1 MSHLNLTLLG
11 SPVISVDGTP
21 FNSRVDK
28 AVALVAFLAL
38 QGPKLH
44 RDTLMTHLW
53 SNSDT
58 AKIRSAFRTAISR
71 LKDSVVSPWLDIERE
86 YITLK
91 TDSSLWIDVKEFQD
105 NLEKSRSHLHS
116 METACPVCF
125 PLLNRVIE
133 LYRGDFL
140 AGYSPRN
147 AAGFDDWRSE
157 YGNILRSEYLN
168 ALERL
173 GKGYY
178 QHTQYNQAIQVARR
192 WLAIDQYNEEAHN
205 LMIRSYASNNQRAN
219 AIAHYRTYKNLVE
232 KKLNIA
238 PAEEITAFYNHLL
251 VGKSL
256 PQSKNAPLKQPTFIL
271 LDIKNIP
278 ELWARHGSGVEQV
291 LQQFTGLIN
300 DNLRRCGGRIIKQS
314 TESFAIYF
322 DHGQPLTCAIN
333 ILRLVSETRWG
344 IPDQLSV
351 RMVVTSIPKD
361 QTSYPENSP
370 ELLSCH
376 QLLQYASANQILITE
391 KAMEALDFPL
401 ASQARN
407 LGSYIIPGQLNPI
420 KVFELVHPQL
430 PEADSTGLGD
440 LVHSPSNL
448 PIQTTRFVGRESELK
463 TIANLLA
470 QNETRLLT
478 LVGPGGVGKTRLA
491 IEAINRI
498 KDPQTLGIY
507 YVPLASHR
515 SPNTIHMPI
524 ADALNLSFNNP
535 GDLITQLIDHIKHR
549 QLLLLL
555 DNFEHLL
562 PATPFLITLLERA
575 PGLRIL
581 LTSRERV
588 NLHLETIFEV
598 QGLPFPQNS
607 DDPNFD
613 HYPAIQLFVQNA
625 RRVTPR
631 FTPQPED
638 KEPII
643 RICTQVEGLP
653 LGIELS
659 SAWVRAFSCK
669 EIADSIQ
676 KNLDF
681 LHTNSPDIPERHRS
695 LRAAFD
701 HSWRLLSEEARRTI
715 SKLAVFRNGFSLPAA
730 EHVAHAT
737 PDMLASYV
745 DKSILTRQSAG
756 RFLMPET
763 LRAYVLERLKAD
775 PEEYEKLLDIHSVY
789 ISTYLINIMPKFAS
803 IHGGEAIKEIQQEAE
818 NVRAALNRAMDRHN
832 WALFAK
838 TIDPLMS
845 YFEVQGR
852 SRDGRDITRSI
863 MTRIYELVGTQQPR
877 IYHNL
882 LGWDGWFSF
891 QLGFTQEGLKKIQS
905 RLDYSKSQGDLLA
918 LPFTLMLLADAHSR
932 LGDNNTALGEI
943 EQCLETGK
951 AVWTSDIPYLIGVR
965 GHAHTLHGLILLKLQ
980 RIEAA
985 RQALSLSNAD
995 LITSGGRYGLIRLLD
1010 GKARLAKEE
1019 GKYEESRTL
1028 RLQALDIATEF
1039 NDRRSMAIIMNNI
1052 GESFEHL
1059 GDVQAALSYVYRAE
1073 QIGDEIGDRQLLAV
1087 SNNNLGY
1094 LTLRLNHPAADA
1106 IPFYEKSLGM
1116 FRQLDNLYGMFFTLR
1131 DIARACLLAD
1141 RLYQA
1146 RGHLVEALHRG
1157 IDLQEPLLVLHL
1169 LSVVARLEA
1178 KLGCSAQAVQF
1189 CTIVLNHPQASA
1201 TLRQEAKSLL
1211 AELHIL
1217 FAGEA
1222 GKKPDENQVT
1232 LPTFDSLLAEIEA

>member
-1 MSHLNLTLLG
+1 MSRLNLALLG
-11 SPVISVDGTP
+11 SPVISVDGSP

-38 QGPKLH
+38 QGPRLH
-44 RDTLMTHLW
+44 RDTLMAHLW
-53 SNSDT
+53 SNSDS

-71 LKDSVVSPWLDIERE
+71 LNDSVLSPWLEIERD
-86 YITLK
+86 YVTLK
-91 TDSSLWIDVKEFQD
+91 TDSSLWIDVKEFQE
-105 NLEKSRSHLHS
+105 NLVKSKSHLHS
-116 METACPVCF
+116 MEISCPACF
-125 PLLNRVIE
+125 PLLSRVIE

-147 AAGFDDWRSE
+147 AAGFDDWCSE
-157 YGNILRSEYLN
+157 YGNILRNEYLN
-168 ALERL
+168 TLERL

-178 QHTQYNQAIQVARR
+178 QHTQYGQAIQVARR

-205 LMIRSYASNNQRAN
+205 LIIRSYASNNQRAN
-219 AIAHYRTYKNLVE
+219 AVAHYRTYKNLVE
-232 KKLNIA
+232 NKLDIA
-238 PAEEITAFYNHLL
+238 PAEEITAFYNQLL
-251 VGKSL
+251 VSKGL
-256 PQSKNAPLKQPTFIL
+256 PQGKNAPLKQPALIVIDL
-271 LDIKNIP
+271 KNIP
-278 ELWARHGSGVEQV
+278 ELWTRHGSAVEQV
-291 LQQFTGLIN
+291 LLQFTGLIK
-300 DNLRRCGGRIIKQS
+300 DSLRHCGGRIIKQS
-314 TESFAIYF
+314 AESFAIYF
-322 DHGQPLTCAIN
+322 DNGQPLMCAIN
-333 ILRLVSETRWG
+333 ILRLVSEARWG

-351 RMVVTSIPKD
+351 RMVITSIARY

-370 ELLSCH
+370 ELSNCH

-391 KAMEALDFPL
+391 KAMGALDFPL

-420 KVFELVHPQL
+420 NVYELIHPQL
-430 PEADSTGLGD
+430 PDSDPTGLGD
-440 LVHSPSNL
+440 LVRLPSNL
-448 PIQTTRFVGRESELK
+448 PLQTTRFVGRDSELK
-463 TIANLLA
+463 TIAHLLA

-491 IEAINRI
+491 IEAISRL
-498 KDPQTLGIY
+498 KGPQTLGIF

-515 SPNTIHMPI
+515 SPNTIHVPI

-535 GDLITQLIDHIKHR
+535 GDQMTQLIDHIKHR

-562 PATPFLITLLERA
+562 PATPLLITLLERA

-581 LTSRERV
+581 LTSRERA

-598 QGLPFPQNS
+598 QGLPFPQYS

-613 HYPAIQLFVQNA
+613 QYPAIQLFVQNA

-681 LHTNSPDIPERHRS
+681 LHTSSPDIPERHRS
-695 LRAAFD
+695 LRAAFE

-730 EHVAHAT
+730 EHVAHAA

-763 LRAYVLERLKAD
+763 LRAYVLERLQAD
-775 PEEYEKLLDIHSVY
+775 PDEYEKLLDLHSDY
-789 ISTYLINIMPKFAS
+789 ISNYLINLMPKFAS
-803 IHGGEAIKEIQQEAE
+803 TQGGEAVKEIQREAE
-818 NVRAALNRAMDRHN
+818 NVRAALNRAMDRHH
-832 WALFAK
+832 WALFTN
-838 TIDPLMS
+838 TIDPVMT
-845 YFEVQGR
+845 YFELQGR
-852 SRDGRDITRSI
+852 SRDGRDIARSI
-863 MTRIYELVGTQQPR
+863 LIRMNELIGMEQPNIYYAL
-877 IYHNL
+877 I
-882 LGWDGWFSF
+882 GWDGWFSF
-891 QLGFTQEGLKKIQS
+891 QLGFVQEGLKKMKS
-905 RLDYSKSQGDLLA
+905 RLDYASSQGDVLTA
-918 LPFTLMLLADAHSR
+918 SFTLILLADAHSR
-932 LGDNNTALGEI
+932 LGDQDTALREI
-943 EQCLETGK
+943 EHSLDMGK
-951 AVWTSDIPYLIGVR
+951 DVWTPAIPYLIGVR
-965 GHAHTLHGLILLKLQ
+965 GYAQTIYGLILLKLQ

-985 RQALSLSNAD
+985 RQALNQSYAD
-995 LITSGGRYGLIRLLD
+995 LTDSRGQYGLIRLLD

-1019 GKYEESRTL
+1019 GKFEESRTL

-1039 NDRRSMAIIMNNI
+1039 NDRRSIAIIMNNI
-1052 GESFEHL
+1052 GESYEHL
-1059 GDVQAALSYVYRAE
+1059 GDVQAALSYVYRTE
-1073 QIGDEIGDRQLLAV
+1073 QISDEIGDRQLLAI
-1087 SNNNLGY
+1087 SNNNLGH
-1094 LTLRLNHPAADA
+1094 LTLRINHPAADA

-1116 FRQLDNLYGMFFTLR
+1116 FRQLGNVYGTFYTLR

-1141 RLYQA
+1141 RLNPA
-1146 RGHLVEALHRG
+1146 REYLVEALHMG
-1157 IDLQEPLLVLHL
+1157 INLKEPLLVLHL
-1169 LSVVARLEA
+1169 LAVIARLEA
-1178 KLGCSAQAVQF
+1178 KLGCSAQAVQL
-1189 CTIVLNHPQASA
+1189 CSIVLHHPQAEA
-1201 TLRQEAKSLL
+1201 DVRQEAKSLL

-1217 FAGEA
+1217 SAGEG
-1222 GKKPDENQVT
+1222 GKKRDEDQAT